1 MRESPGCPVLQAVCK
16 VSAKAAPSVQAFFK
30 ILMGYR
36 PPLPPD
42 MPPGYRSVMTS
53 CWSANPDDRPG
64 FEVVI
69 SSLQVRRSQPTC
81 GPLRDVAHPF
91 ALVYTDTPHL
101 AAVSDSHADQGGML
115 SLSIIL
121 PDMMAA

>member
-1 MRESPGCPVLQAVCK
+1 M
-16 VSAKAAPSVQAFFK
+16 QAFFK

-53 CWSANPDDRPG
+53 CWSTNPDDRPG

-81 GPLRDVAHPF
+81 GPLRDVALCVLWCTLTHRTLLLCQIPMQIKV
-91 ALVYTDTPHL
+91 ACQ
-101 AAVSDSHADQGGML
+101 VSASFC
-115 SLSIIL
+115 
-121 PDMMAA
+121 PT

>member
-1 MRESPGCPVLQAVCK
+1 M
-16 VSAKAAPSVQAFFK
+16 QAFFK

-42 MPPGYRSVMTS
+42 MPPGYRSVMTA

-69 SSLQVRRSQPTC
+69 SSLQVRR
-81 GPLRDVAHPF
+81 
-91 ALVYTDTPHL
+91 
-101 AAVSDSHADQGGML
+101 
-115 SLSIIL
+115 
-121 PDMMAA
+121 

>member
-1 MRESPGCPVLQAVCK
+1 M
-16 VSAKAAPSVQAFFK
+16 QAFFK

-42 MPPGYRSVMTS
+42 MPPGYRSVMTA

-69 SSLQVRRSQPTC
+69 SSLQVRYTQPTC
-81 GPLRDVAHPF
+81 RSQHHA
-91 ALVYTDTPHL
+91 ALHCLIEYQSAP
-101 AAVSDSHADQGGML
+101 S
-115 SLSIIL
+115 
-121 PDMMAA
+121 